1 MSRVLSFMCLA
12 LLLPLTGCRVEVPI
26 SPKAMPA
33 STPAAQP
40 SQVPEETPE
49 QFVASVLDAKPETV
63 TGFAARPAR
72 LAGVREW
79 TGKVNGDSVSVL
91 SPMNGVWSLSL
102 TSQISRREKG
112 TTTLEQAKT
121 LAETVARRRWQGAF
135 DRMKLTEGEKLPMG
149 SFLLQWDE
157 QVAPAVSTGN
167 KVTAMVNSAGK
178 LLSYGEHR
186 ALKQIAPEQVKISK
200 EQAIAVAQKR
210 MASKH
215 VNEIIKGARLVLSSQ
230 HSPDRG
236 PIWYVESQM
245 MIRTP
250 EGRTSPSFVNMTMV
264 DGMTGRIVEMRDFD
278 QPAPGSR
285 PGSSTT
291 P

>member
-1 MSRVLSFMCLA
+1 MCLA
-12 LLLPLTGCRVEVPI
+12 LLLPLAGCRVEVPI
-26 SPKAMPA
+26 SPKAMP
-33 STPAAQP
+33 TPTSAAQP
-40 SQVPEETPE
+40 SQVPQETPE

-63 TGFAARPAR
+63 TDFAARPAR

-79 TGKVNGDSVSVL
+79 TGKVNGDPVSVL
-91 SPMNGVWSLSL
+91 SPTNGVWSLSL
-102 TSQISRREKG
+102 TSQISRCEKG

-121 LAETVARRRWQGAF
+121 LAETVVRRRWQGTF
-135 DRMKLTEGEKLPMG
+135 DRMELTEGEKLPMG
-149 SFLLQWDE
+149 SFLFQWDE
-157 QVAPAVSTGN
+157 QIAPGTSTGN
-167 KVTAMVNSAGK
+167 KATAMVNSAGR

-186 ALKQIAPEQVKISK
+186 ALKQIALEQVKVSK
-200 EQAIAVAQKR
+200 EQAVAVAQKR

-215 VNEIIKGARLVLSSQ
+215 VDETIKGARLVLSSQ

-236 PIWYVESQM
+236 PIWYVDSQM

-250 EGRTSPSFVNMTMV
+250 DGRTSPSFLNMTMV
-264 DGMTGRIVEMRDFD
+264 DGMTGSIVEMRDLD
-278 QPAPGSR
+278 QPAPRSR

>member
-1 MSRVLSFMCLA
+1 MCLA
-12 LLLPLTGCRVEVPI
+12 LLLPLAGCRVEVPI
-26 SPKAMPA
+26 SPKAMP
-33 STPAAQP
+33 TPTSAAQP
-40 SQVPEETPE
+40 SQVPQETPE

-63 TGFAARPAR
+63 TDFAARPAR

-79 TGKVNGDSVSVL
+79 TGKVNGDPVSVL
-91 SPMNGVWSLSL
+91 SPTNGVWSLSL
-102 TSQISRREKG
+102 TSQISRCEKG

-121 LAETVARRRWQGAF
+121 LAETVVRRRWQGTF
-135 DRMKLTEGEKLPMG
+135 DRMELTEGEKLPMG
-149 SFLLQWDE
+149 SFLFQWDE
-157 QVAPAVSTGN
+157 QIAPGTSTGN
-167 KVTAMVNSAGK
+167 KATAMVNSAGK

-186 ALKQIAPEQVKISK
+186 ALKQIALEQVKVSK
-200 EQAIAVAQKR
+200 EQAVAVAQKR

-215 VNEIIKGARLVLSSQ
+215 VDETIKGARLVLSSQ

-236 PIWYVESQM
+236 PIWYVDSQM

-250 EGRTSPSFVNMTMV
+250 DGRTSPSFLNMTMV
-264 DGMTGRIVEMRDFD
+264 DGMTGSIVEMRDLD
-278 QPAPGSR
+278 QPAPRSR